1 METGTMSESA
11 INNDNE
17 KLLKEYWAC
26 IEQQQ
31 NYSEIQ
37 RFFAPDALLVDPL
50 YGPLEGALNIGEFL
64 QRVTID
70 MQDQNLTFSLVE
82 YAAQGD
88 VGWSR
93 WSLHLPDGSHKDGVS
108 IYRFLDGLIVVQRDF
123 IGTNEL

>member
-1 METGTMSESA
+1 METGTMSEST
-11 INNDNE
+11 INNENE

-37 RFFAPDALLVDPL
+37 RFFAQDALLVDPI
-50 YGPLEGALNIGEFL
+50 YGSFEGALSIGEFL

-70 MQDQNLTFSLVE
+70 MQDQNVTFTLVE

-93 WSLHLPDGSHKDGVS
+93 WSFHLPDGSQKDGVS
-108 IYRFLDGLIVVQRDF
+108 IYRFLDSLIVLQRDY
-123 IGTNEL
+123 IGTHEL